1 MLTSSQLAVVALD
14 IEKIFAAEAEQRMKA
29 GINQYSSP
37 SSIMTEGSKGKATEK
52 AAAAL
57 KTSATYVKAVSVKT
71 CGFLLWRVGS
81 GQRVMNSF

>member
-14 IEKIFAAEAEQRMKA
+14 IEKIFAVEAEQRMKS

-37 SSIMTEGSKGKATEK
+37 TKKVSEGSKGEAAEK

-57 KTSATYVKAVSVKT
+57 KTSATYVKAVSVKKLAAFFF
-71 CGFLLWRVGS
+71 GE
-81 GQRVMNSF
+81 